1 MFKFEKL
8 IFGDLGWGDEL
19 LIAMLMTIAVSIC
32 SMGLGIFIAIFAAW
46 AKLTFSKILNFI
58 ASLYTT
64 VVRGVPELLV
74 IYLIFF
80 GGSSAM
86 MKIAKVFGYDGYI
99 ELNAF
104 SISVVA
110 IGIISAT
117 YSTEV
122 LRAAFL
128 SINKGQI
135 EAAKTLGLSRFQIFY
150 KILAP
155 QVLRHALPGLGN
167 VWQVTLKD
175 TSLISVTG
183 LVEIMRQARIAS
195 NVEHSPLTFL
205 ITAAFLYLFLT
216 TFSGKFFNFLE
227 RQTNKGFVKT
237 S

>member
-19 LIAMLMTIAVSIC
+19 LFAMLMTIAVSIC

-46 AKLTFSKILNFI
+46 AKLTLSKILNFI
-58 ASLYTT
+58 ASFYTT
-64 VVRGVPELLV
+64 VIRGIPELLV

-80 GGSSAM
+80 GGSSAV
-86 MKIAKVFGYDGYI
+86 MKIAKVFGYNGYI

-104 SISVVA
+104 LISVVA
-110 IGIISAT
+110 IGVISAT

-135 EAAKTLGLSRFQIFY
+135 EAAKTLGLSKFQIFY
-150 KILAP
+150 TILIP

-167 VWQVTLKD
+167 VWQLTLKD
-175 TSLISVTG
+175 TALIMVTG
-183 LVEIMRQARIAS
+183 LVEIMRQAHVAS
-195 NVEHSPLTFL
+195 GSTYAPFTFYV
-205 ITAAFLYLFLT
+205 TAALLYLILT
-216 TFSGKFFNFLE
+216 TVSNTIFNSAE
-227 RQTNKGFVKT
+227 NWANKGVRRV
-237 S
+237 